1 MASIIRVKRS
11 TGTVA
16 PPSLNYGE
24 LGLTVGVGTHGNN
37 GGRLFAGDNSSN
49 VQIIGGRY
57 YADLLSIAPGLVA
70 GQSNP
75 TTPSNGFVAILDQ
88 NRKVDEWNVDNI
100 TIDGNTLSSTN
111 TDGDINIDPN
121 GSGEVSI
128 PDDTYLSFGTSKDT
142 KFRYDES
149 TNDRFEV
156 EGADWYY
163 SSGVSIT
170 IDDTTAS
177 TSPSTGALVV
187 TGGVGFGTDLNV
199 GGSVDV
205 DLDLNV
211 DGGDITTNQSTFN
224 LLDTNATTVNAFG
237 AATSIDIGNT
247 TGITTVHNN
256 LDVDLDL
263 NVDGGD
269 ITTNQTEFN
278 LINTNAATVNAFGA
292 ATSID
297 IGNTTG
303 ITTVHNHLDID
314 LDLNVDGGDFT
325 SNSKTFNILN
335 STVDTSNIL
344 GAGTTIIIGAT
355 TGVTTIRNAI
365 VDLDGDLN
373 VDGGDI
379 TTNQSTFNLLNTNA
393 TTVNAFGTATS
404 IEIGSSSGTTN
415 INNDLDVDGDVNIDG
430 GDLTV
435 SSSTFNIANNTATN
449 INAFGAATDILIG
462 ATTGVT
468 TIRNAIVDLDGNL
481 NVDGGD
487 ITSNSLTFNFLN
499 TNVTSANILGAGT
512 TIVIGSTSGIT
523 TIQNEIV
530 SFSNSSNSSY
540 VSVAATTDA
549 TSTTTGA
556 LRVAG
561 GAGIGG
567 NLHIGGDLYV
577 TGGSYIVGV
586 TTFTNDVDI
595 TQDLTVDGNVTLGN
609 GASDEILIT
618 GITTFTGDINQVG
631 QFVNSGGLIIDNIGI
646 SSNVISTRSGGGD
659 KLFIDP
665 YPDGLSNEGIVII
678 KGDLQV
684 DGTTTTVNSSTVTVN
699 DPILVLGD
707 VTSARTVMETVQVGV
722 TTIRLDSVVGI
733 NTGDTVQGTTALG
746 SGGIATVTSYDDSE
760 KIITIDSNTTAG
772 ISTQTQLTITH
783 AYNTNTDRGVS
794 FDYNTSFGVSNNK
807 TGFFGYDDSTGYWTF
822 VPDATITNSVV
833 SGIKGTLDIGALL
846 LDFTT
851 VGIHTRGSAYFD
863 SNGKLIST
871 NEPEVGYASTSN
883 YILTT
888 DASNTPVWTD
898 TLDGGTF

>member
-49 VQIIGGRY
+49 AQIIGGRY

-199 GGSVDV
+199 GGSVD
-205 DLDLNV
+205 
-211 DGGDITTNQSTFN
+211 
-224 LLDTNATTVNAFG
+224 
-237 AATSIDIGNT
+237 
-247 TGITTVHNN
+247 
-256 LDVDLDL
+256 
-263 NVDGGD
+263 
-269 ITTNQTEFN
+269 
-278 LINTNAATVNAFGA
+278 
-292 ATSID
+292 
-297 IGNTTG
+297 
-303 ITTVHNHLDID
+303 ID
-314 LDLNVDGGDFT
+314 LDLNVDGG
-325 SNSKTFNILN
+325 S
-335 STVDTSNIL
+335 
-344 GAGTTIIIGAT
+344 
-355 TGVTTIRNAI
+355 
-365 VDLDGDLN
+365 
-373 VDGGDI
+373 
-379 TTNQSTFNLLNTNA
+379 
-393 TTVNAFGTATS
+393 
-404 IEIGSSSGTTN
+404 
-415 INNDLDVDGDVNIDG
+415 
-430 GDLTV
+430 
-435 SSSTFNIANNTATN
+435 
-449 INAFGAATDILIG
+449 
-462 ATTGVT
+462 
-468 TIRNAIVDLDGNL
+468 
-481 NVDGGD
+481 

-499 TNVTSANILGAGT
+499 VNVTSANILGAGT

-523 TIQNEIV
+523 TIQNEVV
-530 SFSNSSNSSY
+530 SFNNSSNSSY

-561 GAGIGG
+561 GAGIEG
-567 NLHIGGDLYV
+567 NIHIGGDLYV

-586 TTFTNDVDI
+586 TTFINDVDI
-595 TQDLTVDGNVTLGN
+595 TQNLAVDGNVTLGN
-609 GASDEILIT
+609 GANDKILIT
-618 GITTFTGDINQVG
+618 GITTFIGDINQVG
-631 QFVNSGGLIIDNIGI
+631 QFVNSGGVIIDNIGI
-646 SSNVISTRSGGGD
+646 SSNVISTKSGGSN

-665 YPDGLSNEGIVII
+665 YPDGLSNEGTVII

-684 DGTTTTVNSSTVTVN
+684 DGNTTTVNSSTVTVN
-699 DPILVLGD
+699 EPILVLGD

-722 TTIRLDSVVGI
+722 TTIRLDSIVGI
-733 NTGDTVQGTTALG
+733 NNPAG
-746 SGGIATVTSYDDSE
+746 SFTS
-760 KIITIDSNTTAG
+760 
-772 ISTQTQLTITH
+772 
-783 AYNTNTDRGVS
+783 
-794 FDYNTSFGVSNNK
+794 
-807 TGFFGYDDSTGYWTF
+807 
-822 VPDATITNSVV
+822 
-833 SGIKGTLDIGALL
+833 
-846 LDFTT
+846 
-851 VGIHTRGSAYFD
+851 
-863 SNGKLIST
+863 
-871 NEPEVGYASTSN
+871 
-883 YILTT
+883 
-888 DASNTPVWTD
+888 
-898 TLDGGTF
+898 

>member
-1 MASIIRVKRS
+1 MASIIRIKKS

-16 PPSLNYGE
+16 PPSLNFGE

-49 VQIIGGRY
+49 AQIIGGRY

-88 NRKVDEWNVDNI
+88 NRKVDEWNIDNI

-170 IDDTTAS
+170 IDDITAS

-199 GGSVDV
+199 GGSVD
-205 DLDLNV
+205 
-211 DGGDITTNQSTFN
+211 
-224 LLDTNATTVNAFG
+224 
-237 AATSIDIGNT
+237 
-247 TGITTVHNN
+247 
-256 LDVDLDL
+256 
-263 NVDGGD
+263 
-269 ITTNQTEFN
+269 
-278 LINTNAATVNAFGA
+278 
-292 ATSID
+292 
-297 IGNTTG
+297 
-303 ITTVHNHLDID
+303 
-314 LDLNVDGGDFT
+314 
-325 SNSKTFNILN
+325 
-335 STVDTSNIL
+335 
-344 GAGTTIIIGAT
+344 
-355 TGVTTIRNAI
+355 
-365 VDLDGDLN
+365 
-373 VDGGDI
+373 
-379 TTNQSTFNLLNTNA
+379 
-393 TTVNAFGTATS
+393 
-404 IEIGSSSGTTN
+404 
-415 INNDLDVDGDVNIDG
+415 
-430 GDLTV
+430 
-435 SSSTFNIANNTATN
+435 IA
-449 INAFGAATDILIG
+449 
-462 ATTGVT
+462 
-468 TIRNAIVDLDGNL
+468 
-481 NVDGGD
+481 
-487 ITSNSLTFNFLN
+487 
-499 TNVTSANILGAGT
+499 
-512 TIVIGSTSGIT
+512 
-523 TIQNEIV
+523 
-530 SFSNSSNSSY
+530 
-540 VSVAATTDA
+540 
-549 TSTTTGA
+549 
-556 LRVAG
+556 
-561 GAGIGG
+561 
-567 NLHIGGDLYV
+567 
-577 TGGSYIVGV
+577 
-586 TTFTNDVDI
+586 
-595 TQDLTVDGNVTLGN
+595 QDLTVDGNVTLGN

-618 GITTFTGDINQVG
+618 GITTFTGDIIQVG

-665 YPDGLSNEGIVII
+665 YPDGLSNEGTVII

-684 DGTTTTVNSSTVTVN
+684 DGTTTTVNSSTITVN
-699 DPILVLGD
+699 DPILALGD

-783 AYNTNTDRGVS
+783 AYDTNTDRGVS

-822 VPDATITNSVV
+822 IPDATIANSVV
-833 SGIKGTLDIGALL
+833 SGIKGTLDIGSLL

-898 TLDGGTF
+898 TLDGGYY